1 MYSTQLTAHKE
12 ILQKVTERELLN
24 QGTEILLYMT
34 STGGEQD
41 RQ

>member
-24 QGTEILLYMT
+24 QGTEILLHMI
-34 STGGEQD
+34 SMGGEQD